1 MTDYRVVVV
10 AFFLQSCCCFFFF
23 LLFFSFLSFF
33 LYYYYFL
40 SILLLHYSLNGNSLS
55 ILWMSCV
62 MPPKSLICYVISRK
76 IYPLGGLWYFLCEP
90 LLNQICAL
98 FPAPCATTF
107 PHNLPPIS
115 SSPSH
120 HLLVNFLC
128 ILIDL
133 T

>member
-1 MTDYRVVVV
+1 MAKLKEHDR
-10 AFFLQSCCCFFFF
+10 LQSCCCCFFFF
-23 LLFFSFLSFF
+23 FFSFLFFSFF
-33 LYYYYFL
+33 LYYYYYFL

-115 SSPSH
+115 SPPSH